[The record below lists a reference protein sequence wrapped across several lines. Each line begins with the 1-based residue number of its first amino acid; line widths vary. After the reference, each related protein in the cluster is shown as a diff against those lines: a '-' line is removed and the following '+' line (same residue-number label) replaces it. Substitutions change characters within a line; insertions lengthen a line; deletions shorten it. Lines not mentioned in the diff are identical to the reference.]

1 MKKIPLRFACGLAGA
16 WFACLLPC
24 GAAIQVAG
32 SLLIDLDAGD
42 FAFGSRKWHQHTA
55 GTGIP
60 GDFVPKGSPTR
71 EVVAGA
77 NAVVF
82 DGDGD
87 YFVGPFT
94 TAALHAPGAKH
105 SVEVWVYQGNIREQE
120 SVVSWG
126 KRWGRPDLSLAGF
139 RYGTDPELGA
149 IGRWGSY
156 ESGFEKVPTA
166 GQWHQLTYTYDGKTQ
181 TVYVDG
187 EADNSKPVG
196 LLDAHD
202 MLPIHLG
209 AEIRGDLTI
218 EGPFTQFS
226 GALGRVRIHSGC
238 LGAEQVR
245 LNYVTEKTAFPGL
258 SASALKQAPVHRFS
272 FNAETGAAPDGT
284 LIPDRIGGLIAVVRG
299 ARAKFE
305 GGGLQLPGGSS
316 MTEAYVDFP
325 NGLISAHENVTIEF
339 WATQTAAQVW
349 SRILSIGTNQS
360 GEIPGPGGHF
370 VGSETLTLFGNV
382 GSLQINRFARSFG
395 SLSNGGPDRDPAAY
409 PDSDYGQEFH
419 QVITYDKHLAEW
431 HWYRNGLL
439 MEVIPDREGPSSIE
453 DVNVWLGR
461 SEFSADN
468 NFRGLIREFRIYNHA
483 LSQSEILG
491 NHLAGP
497 QKLDLAR
504 PTPAL
509 MWRPVQPGEHL
520 FANGEGQ
527 DQWGSGLGGSY
538 PDGSG
543 STATF
548 SSAIQ
553 GDQRIQLSVPITLG
567 ALNLGSPLAKGSIKF
582 EADKTGAIAM
592 DSGDGGPAIIT
603 QAPDCPPNKVIAP
616 ITIVSDTE
624 MINQSTE
631 LLTVGG
637 SIHGRGAIV
646 KAGSGPVLLEGDGGT
661 YNGTIHV
668 LAGDLVLGGG
678 QEVRLPM
685 VSLTR
690 ISAPGRLVFDRPDHA
705 IIDGE
710 FTGSGSII
718 QRGTGILTLSE
729 SGFITHTG
737 RILQENG
744 SGILENQG
752 LIDGPTEIRSDASVV
767 LGGRSVTRLAE
778 WMSIG
783 TEDGGTLTIRDSANF
798 DIQGPG
804 HLNIGDLGTGQSVMR
819 MEGGSL
825 SYKEFFIGKYPGASG
840 VVIQSGGSITKD
852 GQLDTRIG
860 GGVADSHDNWGA
872 WIMKGGSLTD
882 SWNLQIGGYGT
893 GIMEV
898 DGGNV
903 RVTGFLSIARYA
915 DGNKNRS
922 HGMLDLKSGTI
933 TSTQSNNYVLV
944 GEEGTGILNLRGG
957 SFNCANR
964 LMIGAGTID
973 HPGEGTV
980 NLMPGGILVT
990 SGIAQMNESEA
1001 VGRLYLNGG
1010 LLKAGASSGA
1020 FLEGLDQVHVG
1031 PDGANIDTNGFN
1043 IVVLQDLST
1052 PPGEGIVRIPVIDGG
1067 KSFLAPPFLR
1077 IEGGGGQGASAIA
1090 ELDDGSVRSITVS
1103 NPGGAYKSPPDVT
1116 IIGGGSGTGLKLG
1129 APELA
1134 RHAGGGLNKSGAGK
1148 LTLAGANTYP
1158 GATRVSRGA
1167 LELTGSVKGS
1177 VELSSGA
1184 ILSGN
1189 GVIGGGLTAG
1199 PGSIIEPAPGAA
1211 LTVQGEA
1218 EIQGTDFSIDADPN
1232 GNGFCRLD
1240 VTGRLN
1246 LNDAKLMVKPGCI
1259 GKSDGSGVIAS
1270 YGSLNGRFIL
1280 DAPLPTGWSIDYNY
1294 KGLKQIALVATEADA
1309 E

>member
-1 MKKIPLRFACGLAGA
+1 MIKNPLRSACGLAGA
-16 WFACLLPC
+16 WFSCLLPC
-24 GAAIQVAG
+24 GAAIEVAG
-32 SLLIDLDAGD
+32 SLLIDLDASD
-42 FAFGSRKWHQHTA
+42 FAFDSRKWHQRTP

-71 EVVAGA
+71 QTVAGA
-77 NAVVF
+77 NAVLF

-105 SVEVWVYQGNIREQE
+105 SVEIWVYQGNIREQE

-156 ESGFEKVPTA
+156 ESGFEKVPEA
-166 GQWHQLTYTYDGKTQ
+166 GRWHLLTYTYDGRTQ

-238 LGAEQVR
+238 LKAEQVR
-245 LNYVTEKTAFPGL
+245 RNFETERIMFPGL
-258 SASALKQAPVHRFS
+258 AASALKQAPVHRFS
-272 FNAETGAAPDGT
+272 FTAEAGAAPDGT
-284 LIPDRIGGLIAVVRG
+284 LIPDRIGGLIAVIRG
-299 ARAKFE
+299 AHAKFD
-305 GGGLQLPGGSS
+305 GNGLQLPGGSS

-325 NGLISAHENVTIEF
+325 NGLISAHENLTIEF
-339 WATQTAAQVW
+339 WATQTSPQVW

-360 GEIPGPGGHF
+360 GEITGPGGHF

-382 GSLQINRFARSFG
+382 GSLQVNRFARSFG
-395 SLSNGGPDRDPAAY
+395 SLANGGPDRDPAAY
-409 PDSDYGQEFH
+409 PDSEYGQEFH

-439 MEVIPDREGPSSIE
+439 MEVIPDREGPSTID
-453 DVNVWLGR
+453 DVNVWIGR

-468 NFRGLIREFRIYNHA
+468 NFRGVIREFRVYNHA

-497 QKLDLAR
+497 DKLELAR

-509 MWRPVQPGEHL
+509 MWRPVTAGEHR
-520 FANGEGQ
+520 FTNEDGR
-527 DQWGSGLGGSY
+527 DQWGTGTGGAY
-538 PDGSG
+538 PNGSG

-548 SSAIQ
+548 SSAIH
-553 GDQRIQLSVPITLG
+553 GDQWIRFAVPITLG
-567 ALNLGSPLAKGSIKF
+567 ALNIGSTMAKGSIKF
-582 EADKTGAIAM
+582 EADKTGTIAM
-592 DSGDGGPAIIT
+592 DSGDGGPAVIT
-603 QAPDCPPNKVIAP
+603 QPPESPPNEVIAP

-624 MINQSTE
+624 VINQSRQ
-631 LLTVGG
+631 LLSIGG
-637 SIHGRGAIV
+637 SIHGRGSIF
-646 KAGSGPVLLEGDGGT
+646 KTGCGPVLLKGDGGT

-668 LAGDLVLGGG
+668 IAGDLVLGGG

-685 VSLTR
+685 VSLTKV
-690 ISAPGRLVFDRPDHA
+690 SAPGRLVFDRPDHA
-705 IIDGE
+705 VIDGE
-710 FTGSGSII
+710 FTGSGSIV

-729 SGFITHTG
+729 SGFMTHSG
-737 RILQENG
+737 AILQENG

-752 LIDGPTEIRSDASVV
+752 LIDGPTEIRSDGSVV
-767 LGGRSVTRLAE
+767 LVGRSVTKLGERLT
-778 WMSIG
+778 IG
-783 TEDGGTLTIRDSANF
+783 MDDGGTLTIRDSANI

-804 HLNIGDLGTGQSVMR
+804 HLNIGDSGTGQSLVR
-819 MEGGSL
+819 VEGGSL
-825 SYKEFFIGKYPGASG
+825 NYKELFLAKNPGTSG
-840 VVIQSGGSITKD
+840 VLLQSGGSMTKE

-860 GGVADSHDNWGA
+860 GGLPGTHDTWGA

-882 SWNLQIGGYGT
+882 SWNLQVGGYGT
-893 GIMEV
+893 GILEL
-898 DGGNV
+898 DGGNI
-903 RVTGFLSIARYA
+903 RVTGFLSLGRYA
-915 DGNKNRS
+915 EGNKKRS

-944 GEEGTGILNLRGG
+944 GEEGIGILNLRGG

-964 LMIGAGTID
+964 LMIGAGSID

-980 NLMPGGILVT
+980 NLMQGGILTV

-1001 VGRLYLNGG
+1001 KGRLYLNGG

-1031 PDGANIDTNGFN
+1031 PDGANIDSNGYN
-1043 IVVLQDLST
+1043 IVILQDLT
-1052 PPGEGIVRIPVIDGG
+1052 APAGDGVVRIPVIDGG
-1067 KSFLAPPFLR
+1067 GSFLAPPVIR
-1077 IEGGGGQGASAIA
+1077 IQGGGGEGASAIA
-1090 ELDDGSVRSITVS
+1090 ELDDGSIRSVTIS
-1103 NPGGAYKSPPDVT
+1103 NPGVGYKSTPEAV
-1116 IIGGGSGTGLKLG
+1116 IIGGGSGTGLKL
-1129 APELA
+1129 APAELA
-1134 RHAGGGLNKSGAGK
+1134 PNKGGGLDKSGTGR

-1158 GATRVSRGA
+1158 GATRVSRGT
-1167 LELTGSVKGS
+1167 LELTGSVMGS
-1177 VELSSGA
+1177 VELSSGSV
-1184 ILSGN
+1184 LSGN
-1189 GVIGGGLTAG
+1189 GVIGGDLGAA
-1199 PGSIIEPAPGAA
+1199 PGSIIEPAPGTDLSVHGA
-1211 LTVQGEA
+1211 A
-1218 EIQGTDFSIDADPN
+1218 EIRGASFSIDADPN
-1232 GNGFCRLD
+1232 GNGLSRLE
-1240 VTGRLN
+1240 VRGN
-1246 LNDAKLMVKPGCI
+1246 LDLHETKLVVKPGCI
-1259 GKSDGSGVIAS
+1259 GRIQHAGVIAS
-1270 YGSLNGRFIL
+1270 YDSLSGTFKL
-1280 DAPLPTGWSIDYNY
+1280 DTPLPAGWSIDYNY
-1294 KGLKQIALVATEADA
+1294 KGLKQIALVANEADA